1 LCPSDQALR
10 AVGDLI
16 VRRLREPVRADPQAR
31 PVVSDPSTN
40 FLTRYNDLS
49 VQRRMV
55 CSLITSDGGRVDR

>member
-1 LCPSDQALR
+1 
-10 AVGDLI
+10 
-16 VRRLREPVRADPQAR
+16 
-31 PVVSDPSTN
+31 VSDPSTN

>member
-1 LCPSDQALR
+1 VALC
-10 AVGDLI
+10 
-16 VRRLREPVRADPQAR
+16 RLREPVRADPQAR

-49 VQRRMV
+49 VHRRMV